1 MVDILVPT
9 SGAGVRPGMATATV
23 KTVATESG
31 PQQIIVIP
39 QSLFQQA
46 NVGSVIHRQQQKPVI
61 RISPA
66 VTSPSLTARA
76 ALKRSIK
83 DDEEDDDILNI
94 MEYDDAKTPVRK
106 RANLDH
112 LTSEEKMMRRKLK
125 NRVAAQ
131 NARDKKRVK
140 MDGMEDTLQVLKQE
154 MDKIRKENKRLIELN
169 ERLFSENQ
177 TLRTGSQM
185 TIGNS
190 LVKEE
195 MPPSPESLPPPY
207 SPAPSSTGS
216 SVAESI
222 PDQSIVVG
230 RPSATADHTDS
241 GLQQQD
247 QGRPM
252 AVDRGRQAAALL
264 TAATACCLFWTGA
277 TPPPPPPPSS
287 TSPTPSKNSSRS
299 SKFLPPKKRT
309 MWMPGA
315 T

>member
-1 MVDILVPT
+1 MPLVF
-9 SGAGVRPGMATATV
+9 
-23 KTVATESG
+23 
-31 PQQIIVIP
+31 QIIRPLYTIMCVMCHLCMLLMNFFF
-39 QSLFQQA
+39 SFK
-46 NVGSVIHRQQQKPVI
+46 N
-61 RISPA
+61 
-66 VTSPSLTARA
+66 
-76 ALKRSIK
+76 
-83 DDEEDDDILNI
+83 DEDDDILTI
-94 MEYDDAKTPVRK
+94 MEPDEAKPPVRK

-112 LTSEEKMMRRKLK
+112 LTPEEKMMRRKLK

-140 MDGMEDTLQVLKQE
+140 MDSMEDTLMMMRQE

-177 TLRTGSQM
+177 TLRTGSQATM
-185 TIGNS
+185 GS
-190 LVKEE
+190 GLVKEE

-207 SPAPSSTGS
+207 SPAPSSAGS

-277 TPPPPPPPSS
+277 TPTPPPTTTALS
-287 TSPTPSKNSSRS
+287 TAPTPTQKSSRS

-309 MWMPGA
+309 LWIPEA

>member
-1 MVDILVPT
+1 MREAY
-9 SGAGVRPGMATATV
+9 SFF
-23 KTVATESG
+23 
-31 PQQIIVIP
+31 
-39 QSLFQQA
+39 SL
-46 NVGSVIHRQQQKPVI
+46 
-61 RISPA
+61 
-66 VTSPSLTARA
+66 
-76 ALKRSIK
+76 K
-83 DDEEDDDILNI
+83 DDEDDDILKI
-94 MEYDDAKTPVRK
+94 MESDADEAKPPVRK

-140 MDGMEDTLQVLKQE
+140 MDGMEDMLRMMKQE

-177 TLRTGSQM
+177 NLRTTGSAV
-185 TIGNS
+185 TSVGSS

-207 SPAPSSTGS
+207 SPAPSSAGS

-277 TPPPPPPPSS
+277 TPPMPHSPPTSS
-287 TSPTPSKNSSRS
+287 EVSPNKKSSRS
-299 SKFLPPKKRT
+299 SKFLPPKKR
-309 MWMPGA
+309 A
-315 T
+315 TWIPEAT

>member
-1 MVDILVPT
+1 MEPDE
-9 SGAGVRPGMATATV
+9 A
-23 KTVATESG
+23 
-31 PQQIIVIP
+31 
-39 QSLFQQA
+39 
-46 NVGSVIHRQQQKPVI
+46 KP
-61 RISPA
+61 
-66 VTSPSLTARA
+66 
-76 ALKRSIK
+76 
-83 DDEEDDDILNI
+83 
-94 MEYDDAKTPVRK
+94 PVRK

-112 LTSEEKMMRRKLK
+112 LTPEEKMMRRKLK

-140 MDGMEDTLQVLKQE
+140 MDSMEDTLMMMRQE

-177 TLRTGSQM
+177 TLRTGPHA
-185 TIGNS
+185 TIGS
-190 LVKEE
+190 GSVKEE

-207 SPAPSSTGS
+207 SPAPSSAGS

-252 AVDRGRQAAALL
+252 AVDRGQQRRAAALL

-277 TPPPPPPPSS
+277 SATAPTQLP
-287 TSPTPSKNSSRS
+287 PTPSSITPTPSPSKKSSRS
-299 SKFLPPKKRT
+299 SRFLPPKKRT
-309 MWMPGA
+309 MWIPDA